1 MMLSLSEKFACGVF
15 SAQHTLSPCGN
26 GATGE
31 MRKDT
36 PLVKVSSND

>member
-15 SAQHTLSPCGN
+15 SASTHSPPCAN
-26 GATGE
+26 GAAGE